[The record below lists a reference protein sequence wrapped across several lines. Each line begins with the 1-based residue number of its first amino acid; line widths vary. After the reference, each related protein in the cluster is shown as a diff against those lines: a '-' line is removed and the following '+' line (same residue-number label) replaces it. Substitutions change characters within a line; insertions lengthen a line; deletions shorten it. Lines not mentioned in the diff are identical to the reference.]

1 MFTPR
6 KALTATVF
14 VLLCCALLDTRW
26 TGWLSGPVY
35 SIVNTAQ
42 WPAGWLAATL
52 VKHDANPRVDLPD
65 ATLEELKRELD
76 EADRYNKEL
85 WLANKDLKDQLRT
98 FRAIAVIQD
107 IERIRMVEAKVSQ
120 HNDDPVNPTM
130 KLLRGKLHGV
140 AVDDPVVY
148 ETNLIGFVE
157 QVGPASCTVSL
168 ITRRGYRT
176 EIIINPPEQ
185 RRMNNNW
192 PAFARAESDGKG
204 AFICDLS
211 INIADALRP
220 GDLVSVSDTLRATAN
235 GFVLGTIAS
244 IEDHPD
250 RPLQDKRMVI
260 RPRAP
265 IGPQQSVTILT
276 ERKDDD

>member
-1 MFTPR
+1 MISAR

-26 TGWLSGPVY
+26 TAWLSGPVHR
-35 SIVNTAQ
+35 IVNTLQ
-42 WPAGWLAATL
+42 WPAGWTAATL
-52 VKHDANPRVDLPD
+52 VKYDSDPQVDLPD
-65 ATLEELKRELD
+65 ATLEELKHELD
-76 EADRYNKEL
+76 EADRYNREL
-85 WLANKDLKDQLRT
+85 WLANSKLKQQLRT
-98 FRAIAVIQD
+98 FQAIAVIQD
-107 IERIRMVEAKVSQ
+107 IEAIRMVEAKVSQ

-130 KLLRGKLHGV
+130 KLLRGALHGV

-176 EIIINPPEQ
+176 EIIINPPKQ

-192 PAFARAESDGKG
+192 PAFARAESNGKG

-211 INIADALRP
+211 LDIAEHLRP

-250 RPLQDKRMVI
+250 RPLQDRRLTI

-276 ERKDDD
+276 QRKD